1 MLYLWTGDLNRVYAA
16 SHPMTA
22 VIGSRPAL
30 NPKVDKNL
38 QIYGFCCNNKRNKR
52 RNLLSVIAI
61 L

>member
-30 NPKVDKNL
+30 NPKVDKNM
-38 QIYGFCCNNKRNKR
+38 QIYGFCCNNKRNKT
-52 RNLLSVIAI
+52 
-61 L
+61 